1 MLSQDS
7 IKAPRPL
14 QNGRFDAYIWLNQ
27 GIDKLFDEYKQKEI
41 EIIEPLETTF
51 FQMKQFLIK
60 DNSGYVLCFGQ
71 EV

>member
-7 IKAPRPL
+7 IEAPQPL

-27 GIDKLFDEYKQKEI
+27 GIDQLFDEYKQKEI

-51 FQMKQFLIK
+51 FQMQQFLIK
-60 DNSGYVLCFGQ
+60 DNNGYILCFGQ